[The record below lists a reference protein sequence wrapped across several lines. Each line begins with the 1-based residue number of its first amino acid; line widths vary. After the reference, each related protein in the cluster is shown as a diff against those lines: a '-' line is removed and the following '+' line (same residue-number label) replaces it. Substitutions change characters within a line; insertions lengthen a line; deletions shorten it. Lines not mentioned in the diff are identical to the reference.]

1 MIQYGYPKK
10 SSNVYLCII
19 DGSSG
24 FEIQTLEVPDPKAF
38 IKGQTVLIKGDNPN
52 LLWDLLHGLMGIPYP
67 QLNKPEPQKDSEAE
81 VSAPEQEIEPEPEIS
96 ASGQEIESEP
106 EKNLTPLEKE
116 LMELSAKDIIKK
128 VEQEKGIQITN
139 SLKSKAAIIKKALKI
154 YMQ

>member
-96 ASGQEIESEP
+96 ASGQEIE
-106 EKNLTPLEKE
+106 